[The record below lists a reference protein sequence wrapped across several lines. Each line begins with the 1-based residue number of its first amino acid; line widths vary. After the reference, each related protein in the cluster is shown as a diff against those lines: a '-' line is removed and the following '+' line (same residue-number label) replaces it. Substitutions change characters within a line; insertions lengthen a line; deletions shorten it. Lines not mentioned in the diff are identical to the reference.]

1 MFFGCLSMVIHGSI
15 SLVRCLPIVHPNF
28 GYQQTIR
35 GTVLLL
41 GTNVVYSG
49 IFAFG
54 KAPTIIILQLSF
66 IVLPQPVAILVLA
79 LFFLPNLVIRLDP

>member
-1 MFFGCLSMVIHGSI
+1 MVIHGSI

-28 GYQQTIR
+28 GYQATIR
-35 GTVLLL
+35 GTILLL

-54 KAPTIIILQLSF
+54 KAPTLIILKLGSS
-66 IVLPQPVAILVLA
+66 LLLV
-79 LFFLPNLVIRLDP
+79 